1 MKEVTNAVRNSDAS
15 REVTVTS
22 LSSEMEGID
31 TDDFPFSLNIDT
43 LYLGLFIK
51 HLEQETQELL
61 PMAGLVTVLVGS
73 PTLLLG
79 QHFG

>member
-1 MKEVTNAVRNSDAS
+1 MRNSDAS

-51 HLEQETQELL
+51 HSERETLELL

-73 PTLLLG
+73 PTLLLA

>member
-1 MKEVTNAVRNSDAS
+1 MRNSDAS

-31 TDDFPFSLNIDT
+31 TEDFPFGLNIDT

-51 HLEQETQELL
+51 HSEQETQELL

-73 PTLLLG
+73 PMLQLG